1 MTTWGDKAVWSK
13 DGWKEKWWEQM
24 VEDIKSR
31 NYGGDKELKSNF
43 EWMEAEAK
51 EQGLNIYEFVWNV
64 VWHHDKELIK
74 EKSEIRAKQWLEKR
88 NREKDNDV

>member
-1 MTTWGDKAVWSK
+1 
-13 DGWKEKWWEQM
+13 M

-51 EQGLNIYEFVWNV
+51 EQEINIYEFVWNV

>member
-24 VEDIKSR
+24 VEDIKS
-31 NYGGDKELKSNF
+31 GLMEVSTKAI

-51 EQGLNIYEFVWNV
+51 EQGINIYEFVWNV